1 MNKLQYLE
9 TLKNSKIMILPPI
22 IKKNALGAL
31 SKSPPFTIAPLNT
44 DISLGT
50 IDIYKVTPSL
60 VGVMAERPPPP
71 ESYFLK
77 RDHKNGKLI
86 ESPRNQYSC
95 GSCWAISAATIVG
108 DCFVVKD
115 LTDYSPMLSTTYILS
130 TYPQNKCAGGNQV
143 KVYDDIKVGGI
154 PSEHCVDYQW
164 CINDKKVCNPGE
176 NKQAGKEFTNVN
188 QAMTYLNSII
198 PPTGCYFPDNKK
210 LYYIKDIQNITPEN
224 PNDNS
229 QLVTFR
235 NLAKYH
241 IMEEGPISA
250 GYIVLENFIQGY
262 RTNFQNTK
270 GIYFEDIDYNSSQ
283 SSLNSGKFK
292 MVGGHAVA
300 VVGWGIE
307 KNLKYNQSKPPEDIP
322 YWYVRNSWG
331 DKLADNGYFKIAMYP
346 YNKNIGF
353 DIPIDMPSGKGN
365 TDKIGG
371 FVLIK
376 ADRVE
381 DSKIKQQIPTNDT
394 NKLIIEKNMNFY
406 KSDNTNSNNI
416 KQNSNTNYKD
426 YILYIIY
433 ICIGILVLFLII
445 YGLNYLYKSRIRKN
459 LIRVPRERL
468 DISNIETSE
477 LNRKL
482 PESISTSLSHKGL
495 LNREGVKT
503 SSEGTPTNNVKPI
516 NIDENQIKQSKIF
529 NQYI

>member
-188 QAMTYLNSII
+188 QAMNYLNSII
-198 PPTGCYFPDNKK
+198 PPTGCYFPENKK

-250 GYIVLENFIQGY
+250 GYIVLDNFIQGY

-270 GIYFEDIDYNSSQ
+270 GIYFENIDYSGTN
-283 SSLNSGKFK
+283 SLNTGKFK

-353 DIPIDMPSGKGN
+353 DIPIEMPSGKGN
-365 TDKIGG
+365 TEKIGG

-381 DSKIKQQIPTNDT
+381 DSKIKQQIPTNKT
-394 NKLIIEKNMNFY
+394 NKSIIDKNINFY
-406 KSDNTNSNNI
+406 KSDNTNSNIN
-416 KQNSNTNYKD
+416 KDTNSKTKN

-433 ICIGILVLFLII
+433 ICIGILITFLII
-445 YGLNYLYKSRIRKN
+445 YGLYYLYSSFKKN
-459 LIRVPRERL
+459 LREKSAKPRERL
-468 DISNIETSE
+468 DISNIKSSE

-482 PESISTSLSHKGL
+482 PESSLDICTSGQCSWIPKRPAPRKLEYTESDNK
-495 LNREGVKT
+495 
-503 SSEGTPTNNVKPI
+503 
-516 NIDENQIKQSKIF
+516 IKQNVSKIF
-529 NQYI
+529 KQYML